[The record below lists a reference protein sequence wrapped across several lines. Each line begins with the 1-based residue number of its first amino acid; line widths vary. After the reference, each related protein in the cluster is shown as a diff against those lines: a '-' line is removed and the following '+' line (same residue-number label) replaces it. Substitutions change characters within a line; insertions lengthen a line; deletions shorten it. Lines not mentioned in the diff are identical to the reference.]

1 MPEES
6 TLTNPDSPK
15 PAAPDGLKAVQFRRD
30 GKLSKAIP
38 IKLVIPGIKSGKLLA
53 SDEISPDGKK
63 WVRLDKTPHLAQYFQ
78 TAEVLGA
85 LKDYP
90 KLPNPQFIPDGA
102 FRQLQDYKPLE
113 DAIVQTDDKGW
124 TLYPKSTFPLTF
136 YGALNAETAQ
146 LLKQHLD
153 TLCFSVSEDPDEAG
167 DEVKKQE
174 HEKELEQFQEDI
186 LLLITRNNLRCK
198 EVDEYINVYKPFYMH
213 KLEEQ
218 VKGSAT
224 WEISD
229 QTEKHTLLNK
239 FKAIAI
245 NSFEIKY
252 GVNLAALF
260 EGESGKLS
268 LVTSIIEKFGA
279 ELLRF
284 YFEKKKDIPYP
295 GVHQVDKENK
305 KDLDMFERLKKE
317 ELALHGEQ
325 IPIADILELI
335 DFEPLRLMLYDV
347 KPNGFAD
354 KNEAIEFGCKIHDMP
369 ERAKKA
375 VQIEYLFQLQPFP
388 EKFGR
393 DDFHDFLKGFEYAY
407 EIYSLVF
414 LTIMGADF
422 NLNIY
427 LEEQPKKLPWHV
439 VNKYCCPS
447 CKDLL
452 KIEYPTESCPRLPY
466 HVGCNCYI
474 TLEKVK
480 TEEEEMAERAAEQE
494 GEGGEGEGEG
504 APKEGE

>member
-1 MPEES
+1 MSEQTEQANPE
-6 TLTNPDSPK
+6 PPK
-15 PAAPDGLKAVQFRRD
+15 PGLSGSLKAVQFRRD
-30 GKLSKAIP
+30 GKISKAIP

-78 TAEVLGA
+78 TNEVLEA

-90 KLPNPQFIPDGA
+90 KLSNPQIIPDGSYQ
-102 FRQLQDYKPLE
+102 QLLAYDPVA
-113 DAIVQTDDKGW
+113 DPIVQTEDKGW

-136 YGALNAETAQ
+136 YGALNQETAQ
-146 LLKQHLD
+146 LLKQHFD
-153 TLCFSVSEDPDEAG
+153 VLCFSESDNPDEAE
-167 DEVKKQE
+167 DEAKKLEQ
-174 HEKELEQFQEDI
+174 EKELEKYQQDI
-186 LLLITRNNLRCK
+186 LLLITRNSLRCK

-224 WEISD
+224 WEIAD

-239 FKAIAI
+239 FKATALS
-245 NSFEIKY
+245 SFEIKY

-284 YFEKKKDIPYP
+284 YFEKKKEIPYP
-295 GVHQVDKENK
+295 GVHRVNKENK
-305 KDLDMFERLKKE
+305 QELAMFDRLKKE
-317 ELALHGEQ
+317 NLALHAEQ

-335 DFEPLRLMLYDV
+335 DYEPLRLMLYDV
-347 KPNGFAD
+347 RPNGFLD
-354 KNEAIEFGCKIHDMP
+354 KNEAIEFGCKIHDMYD
-369 ERAKKA
+369 RAKKA
-375 VQIEYLFQLQPFP
+375 VEFEYLFQLQPFP

-422 NLNIY
+422 NLKIY

-447 CKDLL
+447 CKDLIKL
-452 KIEYPTESCPRLPY
+452 EYPTDSCPRLPH

-474 TLEKVK
+474 SLEKVK
-480 TEEEEMAERAAEQE
+480 TEEEELAEKAEQE
-494 GEGGEGEGEG
+494 GSGEEGSEG
-504 APKEGE
+504 AEEPK